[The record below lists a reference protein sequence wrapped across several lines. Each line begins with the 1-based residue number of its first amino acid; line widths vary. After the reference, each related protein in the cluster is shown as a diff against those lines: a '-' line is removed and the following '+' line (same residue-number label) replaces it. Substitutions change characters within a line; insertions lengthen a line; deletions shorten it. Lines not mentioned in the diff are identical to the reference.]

1 MYKEDLSTIISES
14 YERLLIGDDF
24 ITVSLLL
31 TGLQVNEAVHVD
43 RTRLSVN
50 RSMISS
56 LKQFQRKKEFLKK
69 EDFVE
74 LIEDALATCDKAM
87 IKGVV
92 ALVKLQP
99 GVGDNKE
106 K

>member
-56 LKQFQRKKEFLKK
+56 LKQF
-69 EDFVE
+69 
-74 LIEDALATCDKAM
+74 
-87 IKGVV
+87 
-92 ALVKLQP
+92 
-99 GVGDNKE
+99 
-106 K
+106 